1 MTTCLCQKSP
11 SVERTTLVESTNT
24 PRKSYRKRAA
34 IAAGSL
40 LGVAALIT
48 AAAFNDSAFLNFGNG
63 EGGEGIGGGDNTFD
77 IQVVDTADTTNLP
90 LAGTFADAETGGFW
104 QQADKPGADGVTI
117 GIPNADVMTPG
128 DTISTSIPFKN
139 DSKKLGGDLVFSL
152 ADSPKGSSSAVPAGE
167 TQSMAQLLR
176 YSVEVKDAA
185 GATTATYSDLTQ
197 AEVDNLD
204 LGEYDAGTGGT
215 VSVSITWTT
224 AGISDVNN
232 YQGNVAFV
240 QAQFVG
246 TSV

>member
-1 MTTCLCQKSP
+1 M
-11 SVERTTLVESTNT
+11 ESTNT
-24 PRKSYRKRAA
+24 PRKSYRKRTA

-63 EGGEGIGGGDNTFD
+63 NGGDGIGGGDNTFD
-77 IQVVDTADTTNLP
+77 IQVVDTAATTNLP
-90 LAGTFADAETGGFW
+90 LASSYADAETGKFW
-104 QQADKPGADGVTI
+104 QQANKPGADGVTI
-117 GIPNADVMTPG
+117 GIPNAETMTPG

-152 ADSPKGSSSAVPAGE
+152 ADSPKGTSSAVPAGE
-167 TQSMAQLLR
+167 TKSMADLLR
-176 YSVEVKDAA
+176 YTVEVKDAA
-185 GATTATYSDLTQ
+185 GTTTATYADLTQ
-197 AEVDNLD
+197 AGVDNLD

-224 AGISDVNN
+224 TGINDPNN
-232 YQGNVAFV
+232 YQGNSAYV